1 MEIFYTTEG
10 GTYNMKIKIPEEVNI
25 KIELDVESSKNH
37 KNCEY
42 YGSDNSAKEREARRK
57 VFSGEDFK
65 LE

>member
-1 MEIFYTTEG
+1 
-10 GTYNMKIKIPEEVNI
+10 MKIKIPEEVNI

-65 LE
+65 LEWI